1 MSRPP
6 RTIRSIEKNICFDEP
21 LVNRVD
27 LILYSDLEGRVPHG
41 AWKRFLQEAVEEK
54 LARMQKK
61 FKKQTS

>member
-1 MSRPP
+1 MGRPQ

-27 LILYSDLEGRVPHG
+27 LILYSELEGRVPHG
-41 AWKRFLQEAVEEK
+41 EWKRFLQEAVEEK

-61 FKKQTS
+61 LKKQM